1 MAAVTY
7 FVFMGY
13 KITVN
18 SDCSHKIKRHLLL
31 GKKAMTNLAAYL
43 KAETSLFDRGPYSQS
58 YVQSCM
64 DVRVGP

>member
-64 DVRVGP
+64 DVRVEP